1 MEIKRKLRAIF
12 QLVTKSAFWNLL
24 TDFNMHWFHS
34 ELQTIIYTDLSL
46 SALINLLTCLS
57 LSLRALRSSS
67 SFSLASSCSLSSC
80 FHSKLLKI
88 QVTLLNNLSRNHLA
102 DHIKLNILGYGIT
115 YLACNSTSLCLL
127 PCLLFSCQSAFLSLK
142 CQEIASVKHSFIA
155 QVYCE
160 NELIF
165 LLNLNMKYIHSLRSS
180 APLTEKVTKFN
191 MNINL
196 IEQG

>member
-1 MEIKRKLRAIF
+1 
-12 QLVTKSAFWNLL
+12 
-24 TDFNMHWFHS
+24 MHWLHS
-34 ELQTIIYTDLSL
+34 ELETIIYTDLSL
-46 SALINLLTCLS
+46 SAFINLLACLS
-57 LSLRALRSSS
+57 LSLCDLCSSS
-67 SFSLASSCSLSSC
+67 SFSLASSCSLSSW

-88 QVTLLNNLSRNHLA
+88 QVNLLNNLSRKSIGRSHQIAQSGLWNH
-102 DHIKLNILGYGIT
+102 IPC
-115 YLACNSTSLCLL
+115 CNSTSLCLL
-127 PCLLFSCQSAFLSLK
+127 PCLLFSFQSAFLSLK

-155 QVYCE
+155 QVFCE
-160 NELIF
+160 NGLIF